1 MEGPIGF
8 HLIHCTGQKGV
19 TKHALKF
26 LITISEQVLI
36 IMSW

>member
-19 TKHALKF
+19 SKHALKF
-26 LITISEQVLI
+26 LIIISEQVLI
-36 IMSW
+36 MRSW